1 MENRESKGSFVH
13 FKSNGGSG
21 ASMKPQAVPT
31 IPEHL
36 RANLPDPLSHLTKKA
51 PTEST
56 SMAKTGDSNR
66 LKAELAKLKA
76 EREQKALHL
85 KAMKAKARASSKIL
99 APPTPPPSLASL
111 GAASTKRK
119 KR

>member
-1 MENRESKGSFVH
+1 
-13 FKSNGGSG
+13 
-21 ASMKPQAVPT
+21 MKPQTVPT

-51 PTEST
+51 PAKST

-85 KAMKAKARASSKIL
+85 KAMKAKAKASSRVHV
-99 APPTPPPSLASL
+99 PPPPQSLASL